1 MVKIHNRIIAA
12 ALSATFI
19 GQVLLFGDGTAKGIL
34 HPDTIAYAAEA
45 AEKRANEKELAEEFE
60 RAIQGIGE
68 IDYFESPANPST
80 NSLRRTRSLSS
91 TSSLGTTSSSPLDS
105 FPSVAHNLTVSGV
118 VSSLEGCDVSNAK
131 VILFNADWQDIATT
145 NVNAD
150 GSFSVTATGF
160 TSTATHVKIECN
172 GYLPRLYRNMGYGSY
187 DLGENILI
195 PGDTT
200 YNPSHNNEWSDE
212 VIDEHDIDF
221 AYGAVGARRAT
232 GDYVADYDLNS
243 DSVIDGTDMQI
254 LDDNYY
260 DSYDGDDNYI
270 PELDINQDGH
280 IYAEDYNYILQNH
293 CGSCLQSDNY
303 YDYLDFNDDGI
314 IDVTEYEWYA
324 YWIEEFIGWHSG
336 DYETYLGNVF
346 TLTGNCYNDSMSMY
360 NTILD
365 LDGYSLYI
373 NETFN
378 FMTSNPDLWDEGE
391 GSTIFMNGGK
401 IHTGYFNFGQA
412 NCYDAII
419 MTNPSDLLYI
429 ENNWSYTTMIDCDG
443 LWTAGDIYF
452 KGENWNV
459 NEPAGAKAIYSS
471 GTHVIHLGYDGGLQ
485 TVLWHNPLDY
495 IYDEN
500 GNPNTLRTF
509 NFDYVDED
517 GNCLGL
523 VFDGGYSPERYWM
536 RPWFR
541 DAVESDYSL
550 YRKGWE
556 MGDGVHIAT
565 GNYTKTFTD
574 LSVESPGVQSD
585 FIRTYNSMSDEE
597 GSFGVGWDFNI
608 DVSKIITPA
617 TGYYQ
622 VVLPDGS
629 NTTFKDA
636 ENGGFEC
643 LNAHSTMVKSGDEY
657 TITNAA
663 QAQYHFNS
671 SGELDWVKDPEGNV
685 LTISSIVNNVRTV
698 TDSTGRE
705 YTITYT
711 DNTEHKR
718 ITEIKDITADRTVSF
733 SYSDGK
739 LISATSVSGGTE
751 TYEYD
756 ANGRL
761 CKITNCYDEI
771 TDRVVYNENGSVNW
785 LVNADG
791 LKQVYTY
798 DSAQKQTGVEE
809 YDGDTLVKTFHY
821 DYDEKYAVKTNTVDT
836 DGTTYTIDRIEY
848 RLDNGENKYDEI
860 SKSYDIA
867 GNVTEYQYD
876 ANGNVTSIKNPD
888 STYTY
893 ANYNGKNSVIAEVDE
908 MGYAKIYAY
917 ADNGTRLVKQG
928 TSLYPLSQDDINAIK
943 AADFNPAIYLAENE
957 SSYAI
962 TSHEYYADSYV
973 SGVIG
978 LIHRTTDPEGYVT
991 EYDYYT
997 DGVGKGLASSKVLK
1011 DGNTIVNTVDYEYN
1025 AQLHVSKETTSYD
1038 LSNNVYS
1045 VKEFSYDKFNNVV
1058 EERNFGT
1065 GNVSATT
1072 ITDYDLLSRKTAEY
1086 APNYSANRSHGTIYT
1101 YYPNGSVKTKT
1112 DAEGNTTSY
1121 TYNAYGLAAK
1131 KTNPDGTINITEY
1144 DGLQREKATYFQA
1157 SAGSTRQI
1165 LTETSYEYV
1174 GNNYEIY
1181 NALNSYTNYWYNGLK
1196 STKKTYITAD
1206 KQVFAETLNDF
1217 RDNVVYEKTNGETKR
1232 TSRYYAN
1239 GQLARQTDALGNIT
1253 KYEYGK
1259 LNKLEKTYVPFSTNN
1274 NGSDNY
1280 SITENSY
1287 DKNGNLTAVKQ
1298 TIQEENDSTPKYS
1311 LTKNQYNAQGLL
1323 VKVTLSDGTTNSD
1336 INITKY
1342 FYNNAGIQTM
1352 MYTGMN
1358 SESDTDFMTTSY
1370 TYDAWGRLVNTHDS
1384 TGYDSGTTTYDL
1396 NGNVISSTDA
1406 NGNVTT
1412 NTYDALNRLLTAN
1425 TVATDSSKNVS
1436 KSNTYDSMGRV
1447 TSTTSNELT
1456 TSYMYD
1462 ALGRKYT
1469 ENEVENNYSSF
1480 RGFFYVGVSQYPE
1493 IEIVGINNLLMYSY
1507 KAYEYDAEMRISNVK
1522 ESGDEIVYYTYDANG
1537 NKASETLANGVVSNY
1552 TYNKSNKIRRIENY
1566 SNNTLVSAY
1575 DYTYYLDGSDAT
1587 KTRIENG
1594 VVETTSYEYDALKRL
1609 VEESVSV
1616 GNNTTDTY
1624 SYEYDDYDNRSQ
1636 MTVSGTENYVTEYS
1650 YSDAQGNYTALLQ
1663 KEVKTVENANDHLNQ
1678 TATETTTYTYDSNGN
1693 QIRKTAP
1700 RKTENYTY
1708 DSLNQLIAYSDGD
1721 NTSSYKYN
1729 INGLRYEK
1737 TVNGQKINHVWDAA
1751 QQIIADIIHGDYYE
1765 ADCYIRGTNLAAKYR
1780 YQNAVKSDYTY
1791 YIQNAHG
1798 DVVNLADSTG
1808 EITKTYKYDAFG
1820 VEKNIDKSDTNAF
1833 RYCGEYYDAE
1843 TGTVY
1848 LRARYYDPT
1857 IGRFISRDSIVG
1869 DNTDPLS
1876 LNLYTYCYNNPII
1889 GIDPSGHIP
1898 KWLKIAG
1905 SAALTAVGVGLC
1917 ATGVGATI
1925 GAGLAVAGGSMLV
1938 SNIMDAAG
1946 VDSKLATQI
1955 SAGLDI
1961 VGGTALCFVPGMQ
1974 AFGASMIGSG
1984 VGSFAGGYISESL
1997 GYRYETGAA
2006 VGSLIGGIAG
2016 GKIGANVSANNI
2028 AKASSSHTSFTP
2040 PAKFKPNKPVYGVD
2054 PKKLY
2059 SGNQSTLV
2067 KSCVESK
2074 EALLKSGKAA
2084 KVIDVFE
2091 NGVIIDGNHTARAAA
2106 NLNHLVDVYVHA
2118 GKGKTAGLI
2127 TKVPFRK

>member
-1 MVKIHNRIIAA
+1 MTSTHNRIIAA

-34 HPDTIAYAAEA
+34 HPDNIAYAAEA

-68 IDYFESPANPST
+68 VDYFEGSANSST
-80 NSLRRTRSLSS
+80 SSSRRTRSLSS
-91 TSSLGTTSSSPLDS
+91 TAPLRTTSSSPLDS
-105 FPSVAHNLTVSGV
+105 FPSVAQNLTVSGV
-118 VSSLEGCDVSNAK
+118 VSSLEDCDVSNAK
-131 VILFNADWQDIATT
+131 VIIFNADWQDIATT

-172 GYLPRLYRNMGYGSY
+172 GYLPRFYRNMGYGSY

-200 YNPSHNNEWSDE
+200 YNPDHNNEWSDE
-212 VIDEHDIDF
+212 TIDEHDLAF
-221 AYGAVGARRAT
+221 AYDAVGARRAT
-232 GDYVADYDLNS
+232 GDYVADYDLNN
-243 DSVIDGTDMQI
+243 DGIIDGTDMQI

-260 DSYDGDDNYI
+260 DSYDGDDNYL
-270 PELDINQDGH
+270 PELDIDQDGH
-280 IYAEDYNYILQNH
+280 IYVYDYNYILQNH
-293 CGSCLQSDNY
+293 CGSCLQSENY
-303 YDYLDFNDDGI
+303 YDYLDFNDDGV
-314 IDVTEYEWYA
+314 IDASEYDWYA
-324 YWIEEFIGWHSG
+324 DWIDEFIGWNSG
-336 DYETYLGNVF
+336 DYETYLGAVL

-360 NTILD
+360 NTLLD

-378 FMTSNPDLWDEGE
+378 FMTSNPDIWDEGE

-419 MTNPSDLLYI
+419 MQNPNDLLYI
-429 ENNWSYTTMIDCDG
+429 ENNWIYTTMIDCDG

-452 KGENWNV
+452 KGSSWNV
-459 NEPAGAKAIYSS
+459 NEPSGEKAVYSS
-471 GTHVIHLGYDGGLQ
+471 GTHVIHFGYDGGLQ

-523 VFDGGYSPERYWM
+523 VFDGGYSPERYWI
-536 RPWFR
+536 RPWFK
-541 DAVESDYSL
+541 DAAEPDYTL

-565 GNYTKTFTD
+565 GNYTKTFTY

-585 FIRTYNSMSDEE
+585 FIRTYNSMNNEE
-597 GSFGVGWDFNI
+597 GSFGVGWDFNV

-617 TGYYQ
+617 IGYYQ

-663 QAQYHFNS
+663 QSQYHFNS
-671 SGELDWVKDPEGNV
+671 SGELDWVKDPEGNI

-718 ITEIKDITADRTVSF
+718 ITEIKDVTADRTAIF

-761 CKITNCYDEI
+761 CKITNCYDEV
-771 TDRVVYNENGSVNW
+771 TDQVVYNENGSVNW

-836 DGTTYTIDRIEY
+836 DGTTYTVDRIEY
-848 RLDNGENKYDEI
+848 RLDNGENKYDEV

-867 GNVTEYQYD
+867 GNATEYQYD
-876 ANGNVTSIKNPD
+876 TNGNVISTKNPD
-888 STYTY
+888 GTYTY
-893 ANYNGKNSVIAEVDE
+893 ANYNNKNSVIAEVDE

-928 TSLYPLSQDDINAIK
+928 TSLYPLAQADIDAVR
-943 AADFNPAIYLAENE
+943 AADFNPAIYLAANK

-997 DGVGKGLASSKVLK
+997 DGVGKGLVRSKILK

-1025 AQLHVSKETTSYD
+1025 AQLHVSKESTSYD

-1065 GNVSATT
+1065 GDVSATT

-1086 APNYSANRSHGTIYT
+1086 APNYSADRSHGTIYT
-1101 YYPNGSVKTKT
+1101 YYPNGSVKTQT

-1157 SAGSTRQI
+1157 SVGSTRQV

-1181 NALNSYTNYWYNGLK
+1181 NALNSYTNYWYKGLK

-1274 NGSDNY
+1274 NGSDNC

-1323 VKVTLSDGTTNSD
+1323 VKVALSDGTTNSD

-1352 MYTGMN
+1352 MYTGLN

-1447 TSTTSNELT
+1447 TSTTSNGLT
-1456 TSYMYD
+1456 TSYQYD

-1469 ENEVENNYSSF
+1469 ENEVGNNYSSF

-1493 IEIVGINNLLMYSY
+1493 REIVGINHLLMYSY
-1507 KAYEYDAEMRISNVK
+1507 KSYEYDAEMRISNVK
-1522 ESGDEIVYYTYDANG
+1522 ESGDQTVSYTYDANG

-1575 DYTYYLDGSDAT
+1575 DYTYYLDGSDAS
-1587 KTRIENG
+1587 KTRTENG
-1594 VVETTSYEYDALKRL
+1594 VIETTSYEYDALKRL
-1609 VEESVSV
+1609 VEESVAV

-1663 KEVKTVENANDHLNQ
+1663 REVKTSENANDLLNP
-1678 TATETTTYTYDSNGN
+1678 TLTETTTYTYDSNGN
-1693 QIRKTAP
+1693 QIRKIAP
-1700 RKTENYTY
+1700 QKTENYTY
-1708 DSLNQLIAYSDGD
+1708 DGLNQLIAYSDGD
-1721 NTSSYKYN
+1721 NTSSYKYDT
-1729 INGLRYEK
+1729 NGLRYEK
-1737 TVNGQKINHVWDAA
+1737 TVNGQRINHVWDAA
-1751 QQIIADIIHGDYYE
+1751 QQIIADIYHGDYYE

-1808 EITKTYKYDAFG
+1808 AITKTYKYDAFG
-1820 VEKNIDKSDTNAF
+1820 VEKNIEDSDTNVF

-1843 TGTVY
+1843 IGTVY

-1857 IGRFISRDSIVG
+1857 IGRFISRDSFTG
-1869 DNTDPLS
+1869 KNDDPLS
-1876 LNLYTYCYNNPII
+1876 LNLYTYCANNPIVN
-1889 GIDPSGHIP
+1889 IDPDGHFWHIVGAAIVGAVVNSAITVTTNLITGQ
-1898 KWLKIAG
+1898 KWSDGLLQ
-1905 SAALTAVGVGLC
+1905 SAAIGAASGALAATGLGTAVKVVGDVAISVVDDM
-1917 ATGVGATI
+1917 ATQFKNNEPGEYDIWSTVGAASTSLLSF
-1925 GAGLAVAGGSMLV
+1925 GLGELASNKFTKSAREAAKKSLNKGNRLVNKANSIKSAGGRYWKGAMKKGKSLIEGAAKSLKRLDAIDNVV
-1938 SNIMDAAG
+1938 SNG
-1946 VDSKLATQI
+1946 I
-1955 SAGLDI
+1955 SYL
-1961 VGGTALCFVPGMQ
+1961 
-1974 AFGASMIGSG
+1974 SG
-1984 VGSFAGGYISESL
+1984 VSYNCL
-1997 GYRYETGAA
+1997 T
-2006 VGSLIGGIAG
+2006 
-2016 GKIGANVSANNI
+2016 N
-2028 AKASSSHTSFTP
+2028 AKQIYNHVKLSRQRTCYYS
-2040 PAKFKPNKPVYGVD
+2040 KGFKK
-2054 PKKLY
+2054 
-2059 SGNQSTLV
+2059 
-2067 KSCVESK
+2067 
-2074 EALLKSGKAA
+2074 
-2084 KVIDVFE
+2084 
-2091 NGVIIDGNHTARAAA
+2091 
-2106 NLNHLVDVYVHA
+2106 
-2118 GKGKTAGLI
+2118 
-2127 TKVPFRK
+2127 